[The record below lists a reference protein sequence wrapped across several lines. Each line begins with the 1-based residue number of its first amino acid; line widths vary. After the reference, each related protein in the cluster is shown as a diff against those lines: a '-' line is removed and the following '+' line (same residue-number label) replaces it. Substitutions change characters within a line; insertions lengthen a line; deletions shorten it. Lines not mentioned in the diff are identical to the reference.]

1 MIVEIPNVF
10 TQSAVED
17 MLDKLSKAEFI
28 DGKKTAGW
36 NARGVKNNR
45 QLKISDPH
53 AAVLKEQVK
62 TALTKNTLFQ
72 ATVRPK
78 SIHTLLFSHYEVGMS
93 YGTHTDNA
101 MMAGRWRSDVS
112 FTVFLTPPDT
122 YEGGELVVEGASY
135 EQKYRL
141 ASGHAIA
148 YPSSTL
154 HRVAPII
161 KGSRWAIVGWAQS
174 WIRDPANREILFDL
188 DTARRAI
195 FNSQG
200 KNREFDLVSKSMIN
214 LLRRWSE

>member
-10 TQSAVED
+10 TSSTVED
-17 MLDKLSKAEFI
+17 ILDKLSKAEFI

-36 NARGVKNNR
+36 NARGVKNNQ
-45 QLKISDPH
+45 QLKADDPI
-53 AAVLKEQVK
+53 AAALKKQTQE
-62 TALTKNTLFQ
+62 ALNQNTLFQ

-78 SIHTLLFSHYEVGMS
+78 TIHTLLFSRYEVGMS
-93 YGTHTDNA
+93 YGPHTDNA

-112 FTVFLTPPDT
+112 FTIFLTSPDT
-122 YEGGELVVEGASY
+122 YAGGDLVIEGASH
-135 EQKYRL
+135 EQKFRL
-141 ASGHAIA
+141 EAGRAIA

-154 HRVAPII
+154 HRVDPLT

-195 FNSQG
+195 FNEQG
-200 KNREFDLVSKSMIN
+200 KSQEFDLISKSMTN
-214 LLRRWSE
+214 LLRRWAE

>member
-1 MIVEIPNVF
+1 MIVEIPNLF

-17 MLDKLSKAEFI
+17 ILEKLSKAEFI

-45 QLKISDPH
+45 QLKSSDPH

-62 TALTKNTLFQ
+62 TALNKNTLFQ
-72 ATVRPK
+72 STVRPK
-78 SIHTLLFSHYEVGMS
+78 SIHTVLFSHYEVGMS

-112 FTVFLTPPDT
+112 FTIFLTPPDI
-122 YEGGELVVEGASY
+122 YEGGELVIEGASY

-154 HRVAPII
+154 HRVAPITE
-161 KGSRWAIVGWAQS
+161 GSRWAIVGWAQS

-188 DTARRAI
+188 DTARRTI
-195 FNSQG
+195 FKSQG
-200 KNREFDLVSKSMIN
+200 KNREFDLISKSMIN